1 MFGDRKAFPL
11 FPNSTFDH
19 FDGRVSPDG
28 KWIAYM
34 SRESGVIQLYVTSFP
49 NGVGKWQISSETTQP
64 DAVWR
69 ADGKEL
75 YFVSRGGNMIVASI
89 QESAGSITV
98 GEIRPL
104 FHSLFLI
111 SVVSDPRFSPS
122 QESKRTFGS
131 SGLDMRTTEQRHH
144 GPICGT
150 DTRGQRLATDLSGER
165 WTRI

>member
-75 YFVSRGGNMIVASI
+75 YFVSQGGNMIVASI

-104 FHSLFLI
+104 FHSLFLNTRVRAMFDVD
-111 SVVSDPRFSPS
+111 SKEGRRFLGTVSPDTSTLPLNVI
-122 QESKRTFGS
+122 TNW
-131 SGLDMRTTEQRHH
+131 TEE
-144 GPICGT
+144 
-150 DTRGQRLATDLSGER
+150 LKKK
-165 WTRI
+165 